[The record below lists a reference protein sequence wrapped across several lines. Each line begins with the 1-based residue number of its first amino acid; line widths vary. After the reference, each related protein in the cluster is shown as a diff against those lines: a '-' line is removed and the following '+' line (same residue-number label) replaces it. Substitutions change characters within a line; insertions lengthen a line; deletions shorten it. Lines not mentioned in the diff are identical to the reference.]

1 MKLTFPII
9 GLNEHKIGLNTPIN
23 NISSRGYVFC
33 SDETRNTHGE
43 VEQVFLLTKSIHIL
57 SREVTLRL
65 YTNLDLKISLF
76 VLIHMKTIS

>member
-9 GLNEHKIGLNTPIN
+9 GLSEHKIGLNTPIKN
-23 NISSRGYVFC
+23 LSSPGYVFC

-57 SREVTLRL
+57 SREVA
-65 YTNLDLKISLF
+65 LKT
-76 VLIHMKTIS
+76 VH